1 MDLVKIAIMKRRLFF
16 CVLAMFS
23 LVWNVS
29 AQYIGGYADLDD
41 SDVTKS
47 FKSHISYLA
56 SDSLE
61 GRKAGSEGERSAAE
75 YVRDMF
81 KEYGVDILSGDRG
94 DLFGISQPGGDTLT
108 SRNVVGFVQGYDRTK
123 YDRYIVIGAR
133 LDNLGTNVVDI
144 DGVSS
149 RQVYY
154 GANGNASG
162 LAMLLEL
169 ARMVNTNSILFRRS
183 VIFIAFGS
191 SLESSAG
198 AWYFLNRSFSDAGH
212 IDAMIDLDMLGT
224 GSGGF
229 YAYTSSNEDMNDILR
244 QVSED
249 LQPVLPKLTSE
260 EPYPSDNRAFYSK
273 EIPSV
278 LFTTGRYP
286 EHDTVKDTPDIIE
299 YEPME
304 RELEYIYN
312 FTRYISNLENPPQFR
327 NDVVLP
333 KSNDKIYNFEDCDK
347 RPQFM
352 GSSDPSAFLMK
363 WVYQYL
369 KYPKEAVE
377 NGIQGRVVVAFTIGK
392 DGSVSDVDV
401 ARSADQLLDD
411 EAVKV
416 IKASPKWK
424 PGMVKGV
431 KVASRVSV
439 AVDFRL
445 AKKGKFGIKK

>member
-23 LVWNVS
+23 LGWNVS

-352 GSSDPSAFLMK
+352 GSSDPSTFLMK

-424 PGMVKGV
+424 PGMVKGA

>member
-23 LVWNVS
+23 LCWNVS

-56 SDSLE
+56 SDSLG

-249 LQPVLPKLTSE
+249 LQPELPKLTSE

-352 GSSDPSAFLMK
+352 GSSDPSTFLMK

-401 ARSADQLLDD
+401 TRSADQLLDD